1 MVEQLGSRLQGA
13 RLTAGLAPDWLPVSP
28 GLTPSIVNYY
38 LRPLG
43 LAEAD

>member
-1 MVEQLGSRLQGA
+1 MVEQLGSRLRGA

-28 GLTPSIVNYY
+28 GLSPSIVNYY

-43 LAEAD
+43 LAEAG